1 MGKFAQIG
9 DLDEIIR
16 ISNID
21 ESYYPCIDFGHLNAR
36 SLGGLKTYEDYE
48 NVIKKLLNGVGRER
62 RKTCTFTFPK
72 LCLAARARS
81 GI

>member
-16 ISNID
+16 ISSID

-48 NVIKKLLNGVGRER
+48 NVIKN
-62 RKTCTFTFPK
+62 F
-72 LCLAARARS
+72 
-81 GI
+81 